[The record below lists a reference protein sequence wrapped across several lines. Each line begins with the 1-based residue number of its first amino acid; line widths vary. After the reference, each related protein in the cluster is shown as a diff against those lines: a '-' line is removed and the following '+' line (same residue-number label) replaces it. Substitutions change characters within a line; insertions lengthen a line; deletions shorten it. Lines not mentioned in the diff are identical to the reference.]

1 MSSVA
6 VHDGLLFTAD
16 CGRNLYCIDDTTG
29 QVLWTLD
36 TEGEVWATPLIAD
49 GKVYLGTRRGD
60 FWILKAS
67 REKEVLCKT
76 RLDSPIS
83 ATATVLNHTIYL
95 ATMEN
100 LYAFALPDSTAD
112 E

>member
-6 VHDGLLFTAD
+6 VQNGLAFTAD
-16 CGRNLYCIDDTTG
+16 CGRNLYCIDDNTG

-60 FWILKAS
+60 FWILEAG
-67 REKEVLCKT
+67 REKKVLCKT

-83 ATATVLNHTIYL
+83 ATATVLNQTIYI
-95 ATMEN
+95 ATMEQ
-100 LYAFALPDSTAD
+100 LYAFALPDSQA
-112 E
+112 EE